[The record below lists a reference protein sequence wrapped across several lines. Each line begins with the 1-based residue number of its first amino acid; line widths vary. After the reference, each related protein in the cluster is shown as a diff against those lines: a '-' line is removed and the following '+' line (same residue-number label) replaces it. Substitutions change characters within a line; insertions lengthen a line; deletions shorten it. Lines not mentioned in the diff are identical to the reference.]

1 MKKGAFNAL
10 NNFARQTRSFLSMQE
25 LPTPVCLCELV
36 LQPHD
41 LRALLRGDLP
51 QRGVGLLHRGEVLAV
66 LLLRA
71 ADQGPLLGQGAVL
84 PGGKKETQ

>member
-1 MKKGAFNAL
+1 
-10 NNFARQTRSFLSMQE
+10 MQE
-25 LPTPVCLCELV
+25 LPTPVCLGELV

-71 ADQGPLLGQGAVL
+71 ADKGPLLGKGAVF
-84 PGGKKETQ
+84 PGGKKKKKRSKKYFFFGWGECKCESRVL